1 MTTTQPSTIP
11 PSAPQNSPGRKL
23 RFNSIGTVLFV
34 SVMGGALVSLGG
46 ISFFFYQSLKQQTLT
61 QIRENLDIE
70 VISIEGKL
78 EPVKQ
83 SMRDLAGAVELLSS
97 KKAINPDLYDAL
109 LLDSFRHR
117 PSLTMG
123 VAMEQTPYAI
133 LPDRQWHGT
142 YFYLD
147 QKEPKQP
154 GKRLPAPNDQV
165 FRVDLLK
172 EDNYPNQP
180 YYKDS
185 VALGKENWSEPYSWY
200 GIPMTTFSAIVR
212 DRNDKI
218 LGNAAID
225 VNLGALSD
233 QISKSVIRDQGY
245 FVLANERGTLLSYPP
260 APDRAK
266 NQSSYET
273 IPELKTIWSKLPQ
286 GNNKDQSGLLWTG
299 GKFWA
304 YERVP
309 STNWLML
316 AAVPEGVVI
325 GPVLTI
331 TLVGAVSAGLLL
343 AAIVLLFVRNLNRR
357 LRPILDE
364 CNKLAQA
371 DAATEMQM
379 QQQDEI
385 GRLSTSF
392 FNLLKQVAANENRIR
407 EEVSRTV
414 STQEQLKQ
422 AEASQQEG
430 EALSME
436 VIHIL
441 DVVSAVEEGDLTV
454 QAEVSDR
461 ATGLVADTLNRLL
474 EKLGQVLS
482 QVFAAAEQV
491 SAGSSALGQLAET
504 VANNAAIQAQEVEQ
518 VLQLTQQVGESAQ
531 NSSGAVERSNQSLT
545 EVQSAVE
552 QGQVA
557 LEAMIK
563 GIDVLKQ
570 GTDRIIQ
577 RMKTLGEFVGL
588 ADQFVQDQSQIA
600 SLTQVLALNATLV
613 AARASEQRDPRQF
626 LVVAREFEA
635 IAAQVSTLAQ
645 QTNEGLFTLQQ
656 RTDQIHSVVSAIDG
670 EVQGLGG
677 LVSDLTTG
685 VEQSNQVFSNVR
697 SSTVQVVHAGL
708 GVSRSS
714 EEILHATQST
724 AQAMNDIA
732 ELAKRTALLTQSTR
746 LQSEQ
751 MQQLSRKLLSSIQ
764 FFRLPESATVIQ
776 DDNSIEMAQA
786 LSAAADLEGEAS
798 ISSDL
803 GILSNSK
810 QS

>member
-1 MTTTQPSTIP
+1 MTTTQPSTVL
-11 PSAPQNSPGRKL
+11 PSAPHNSPGRKP
-23 RFNSIGTVLFV
+23 RFNSIGTVLFI

-46 ISFFFYQSLKQQTLT
+46 ISFFFYQSLKQQALT
-61 QIRENLDIE
+61 QISNSLNTEI
-70 VISIEGKL
+70 VAIEGKL

-83 SMRDLAGAVELLSS
+83 SMRDLAGTAEVLSS
-97 KKAINPDLYDAL
+97 KKVINPDLYDAL

-117 PSLTMG
+117 PSLGMG
-123 VAMEQTPYAI
+123 VAMEQTPYAM
-133 LPDRQWHGT
+133 LSDRQWHGT

-147 QKEPKQP
+147 QKDPKQP
-154 GKRLPAPNDQV
+154 GKRLAAPDDQV

-180 YYKDS
+180 YFKDV
-185 VALGKENWSEPYSWY
+185 VALGKESWTEPYSWY
-200 GIPMTTFSAIVR
+200 GIPMTSFSTIMR
-212 DRNDKI
+212 DRAQKI
-218 LGNAAID
+218 LGITAID
-225 VNLGALSD
+225 VNLGALSG
-233 QISKSVIRDQGY
+233 QIPKSVIRDQGY
-245 FVLANERGTLLSYPP
+245 FVLASEQGKLMSYPP

-266 NQSSYET
+266 NQSSYDT
-273 IPELKTIWSKLPQ
+273 VPELKAIWSKLTPDKQ
-286 GNNKDQSGLLWTG
+286 QQSGLLWTG

-304 YERVP
+304 YQRVP

-331 TLVGAVSAGLLL
+331 TVAGAVGASLLL
-343 AAIVLLFVRNLNRR
+343 ATIILLFVRNLNRR

-371 DAATEMQM
+371 DADTEAQM

-392 FNLLKQVAANENRIR
+392 FNLLKQVAANEDRIR
-407 EEVSRTV
+407 DEVSRTV
-414 STQEQLKQ
+414 QTQEQLKQ
-422 AEASQQEG
+422 AELSQQEG
-430 EALSME
+430 DALSME

-441 DVVSAVEEGDLTV
+441 DVVSAVEEGDLTI

-474 EKLGQVLS
+474 EKLGQVLA

-531 NSSGAVERSNQSLT
+531 NSARTVDRSNQSLT

-557 LEAMIK
+557 LESMTE

-577 RMKTLGEFVGL
+577 KMKTLGEFVGL

-656 RTDQIHSVVSAIDG
+656 RTDQIHSVVSTIDG
-670 EVQGLGG
+670 EVQSLGG
-677 LVSDLTTG
+677 LVSGFTTG
-685 VEQSNQVFSNVR
+685 VEQSNQIFSNVR
-697 SSTVQVVHAGL
+697 SSTVDVVQAGE
-708 GVSRSS
+708 GVARSS
-714 EEILHATQST
+714 DEILHATQST

-732 ELAKRTALLTQSTR
+732 DLAKRTALLTQSTR

-751 MQQLSRKLLSSIQ
+751 MQQLSRKLLTTIQ
-764 FFRLPESATVIQ
+764 FFRLPESAIVYQ
-776 DDNSIEMAQA
+776 DENSREMVQA
-786 LSAAADLEGEAS
+786 LSAAANLEDEVN

-803 GILSNSK
+803 GILSRSS

>member
-1 MTTTQPSTIP
+1 MTTNQPTVS
-11 PSAPQNSPGRKL
+11 PSALQNSPGRKP
-23 RFNSIGTVLFV
+23 RFNSIGTVLFI

-46 ISFFFYQSLKQQTLT
+46 ISFFFYQALKQQALT
-61 QIRENLDIE
+61 QISNSLNTEI
-70 VISIEGKL
+70 VAIEGKL
-78 EPVKQ
+78 EPAKQ
-83 SMRDLAGAVELLSS
+83 AMRDLAGTSELLSS
-97 KKAINPDLYDAL
+97 KKTLNPELFDSLILDA
-109 LLDSFRHR
+109 FRKR
-117 PSLTMG
+117 PSLGMG
-123 VAMEQTPYAI
+123 VAMEQTAYAI
-133 LPDRQWHGT
+133 LPDRQWYGT

-147 QKEPKQP
+147 QKDPKQP
-154 GKRLPAPNDQV
+154 GKRLSAPNEQV
-165 FRVDLLK
+165 FQVDLLK
-172 EDNYPNQP
+172 EDNYPTQP
-180 YYKDS
+180 YFKDS

-200 GIPMTTFSAIVR
+200 GIPMTSFTTILR
-212 DRNDKI
+212 DRLNKI
-218 LGNAAID
+218 VGITAID

-233 QISKSVIRDQGY
+233 QIPKSVIRDQGY
-245 FVLANERGTLLSYPP
+245 FVLVSAQGKLMSYPP
-260 APDRAK
+260 AADRAK

-273 IPELKTIWSKLPQ
+273 IPELKAIWSKLPTPDKQ
-286 GNNKDQSGLLWTG
+286 GQSGLLWTQ

-304 YERVP
+304 SQRVP

-316 AAVPEGVVI
+316 AAVPEGVVL

-331 TLVGAVSAGLLL
+331 TIAGAVGAGLLL
-343 AAIVLLFVRNLNRR
+343 TTVVLLFVRNLNRR

-371 DAATEMQM
+371 DAETEMQM

-392 FNLLKQVAANENRIR
+392 FNLLKQVAANEERIR
-407 EEVSRTV
+407 EEVARTV
-414 STQEQLKQ
+414 QTQEQLKQ
-422 AEASQQEG
+422 AELSQQEG
-430 EALSME
+430 DALSME

-454 QAEVSDR
+454 QADVSDR

-474 EKLGQVLS
+474 EKLGQVLA

-491 SAGSSALGQLAET
+491 SVGSTALGQLAET
-504 VANNAAIQAQEVEQ
+504 VANNAATQAQEVEQ

-531 NSSGAVERSNQSLT
+531 NSAGTVDRSNQSLT

-552 QGQVA
+552 QGQIA
-557 LEAMIK
+557 LEAMIR
-563 GIDVLKQ
+563 GIDVLRQ

-577 RMKTLGEFVGL
+577 KMKTLGEFVGL

-677 LVSDLTTG
+677 LVSEFTTG

-697 SSTVQVVHAGL
+697 SSTVEVVQAGL

-714 EEILHATQST
+714 DEILHATRST
-724 AQAMNDIA
+724 AEAMNDIA

-751 MQQLSRKLLSSIQ
+751 MQQLSRKLLGSIQ
-764 FFRLPESATVIQ
+764 FFRLPETAIAIQ
-776 DDNSIEMAQA
+776 NDNSIEMAQA
-786 LSAAADLEGEAS
+786 LSVAANLEDEADL
-798 ISSDL
+798 SSDL
-803 GILSNSK
+803 GILSRST